1 MSLAVSGGVR
11 FVPLA
16 PFNTVCLVAGVVRVP
31 LRTYAWT
38 TGVGVLPLGA
48 MLTFFG
54 SRMGRNELQLGIA
67 FWAPNVLFLAL
78 VLTIWWIFR
87 RRNARIG

>member
-1 MSLAVSGGVR
+1 
-11 FVPLA
+11 
-16 PFNTVCLVAGVVRVP
+16 VRVP

-38 TGVGVLPLGA
+38 TGVEVLPLGA

>member
-1 MSLAVSGGVR
+1 
-11 FVPLA
+11 
-16 PFNTVCLVAGVVRVP
+16 
-31 LRTYAWT
+31 
-38 TGVGVLPLGA
+38 